1 MMQGMKTT
9 PIVQHTLQ
17 HAGENLYRNQ
27 SSGIYYALFKRD
39 GKQIRRSLKTADK
52 ELARRKLSDMR
63 EQVQRLSGDDA
74 KTLPFAEYKHD
85 EKTGEITADLVGGL
99 AKRWFDLAT

>member
-1 MMQGMKTT
+1 MMHGMTTT
-9 PIVQHTLQ
+9 PIVQRTLK

-52 ELARRKLSDMR
+52 ELARRKLSDLR
-63 EQVQRLSGDDA
+63 EQVQRLTADDA
-74 KTLPFAEYKHD
+74 KSLPFAEYDK
-85 EKTGEITADLVGGL
+85 GELIGGL
-99 AKRWFDLAT
+99 AKRWLDVATA